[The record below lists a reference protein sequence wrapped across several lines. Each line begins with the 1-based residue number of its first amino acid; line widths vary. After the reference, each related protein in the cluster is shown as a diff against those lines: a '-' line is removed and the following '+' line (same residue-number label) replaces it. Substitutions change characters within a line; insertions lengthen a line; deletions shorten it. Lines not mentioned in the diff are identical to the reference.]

1 MGQSEFKIKLDP
13 ETGRY
18 TKQHAY
24 GEGVIDVFGS
34 KLIGNT
40 AKKAAKKG
48 AEKALTTAA
57 TQAGEH
63 VGKKAGDKIVKMLA
77 SKKKATP
84 TRKKK
89 VNETISARKIS
100 QQEINQRVNRIM
112 SGGKII

>member
-1 MGQSEFKIKLDP
+1 ML
-13 ETGRY
+13 
-18 TKQHAY
+18 
-24 GEGVIDVFGS
+24 V
-34 KLIGNT
+34 
-40 AKKAAKKG
+40 
-48 AEKALTTAA
+48 
-57 TQAGEH
+57 
-63 VGKKAGDKIVKMLA
+63 KKAGDKIVKMLA